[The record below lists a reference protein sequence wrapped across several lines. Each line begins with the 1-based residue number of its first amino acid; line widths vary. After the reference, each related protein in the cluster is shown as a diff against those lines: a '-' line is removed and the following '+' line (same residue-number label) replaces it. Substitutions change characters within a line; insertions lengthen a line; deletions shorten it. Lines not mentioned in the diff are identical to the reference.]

1 MTSAKREMPVAK
13 ATGWHEGELEALEEA
28 HPEGLGVQAIVAAFT
43 ARGDRLTEATFR
55 KYVQHGLLPR
65 SRRVRRQGK
74 QRGSVG
80 LYPVTTVR
88 QLARIRALMAQ
99 GYTIDEI
106 QREFLFV
113 RGDIVALERQL
124 RRVWAARDA
133 AREERA
139 ASGASADPAR
149 GVQVAEARDLGADLL
164 RRLRAI
170 EERLTL
176 HARMA
181 RAAL

>member
-1 MTSAKREMPVAK
+1 MNNPKRQDLPQP
-13 ATGWHEGELEALEEA
+13 TGWAEEELDALEHA

-43 ARGDRLTEATFR
+43 AHGDRLTEATFR

-80 LYPVTTVR
+80 LYPATTVR

-113 RGDIVALERQL
+113 RGDIEALERQL
-124 RRVWAARDA
+124 RRVWEALDR
-133 AREERA
+133 AREEQA
-139 ASGASADPAR
+139 AAGASADPAL
-149 GVQVAEARDLGADLL
+149 GAQVAEARDLGAELL
-164 RRLRAI
+164 RRLRGI

>member
-1 MTSAKREMPVAK
+1 MITAKREHAEK
-13 ATGWHEGELEALEEA
+13 ASSGWDEAELEALEAA
-28 HPEGLGVQAIVAAFT
+28 HPEGLGVQALVAAFT

-80 LYPVTTVR
+80 LYPPTTVR
-88 QLARIRALMAQ
+88 QLARIRALMGQ

-106 QREFLFV
+106 RREFLFV
-113 RGDIVALERQL
+113 RGDIEALERQL
-124 RRVWAARDA
+124 ARVWTALDDARA
-133 AREERA
+133 ERA
-139 ASGASADPAR
+139 SAGASADPAL
-149 GVQVAEARDLGADLL
+149 GAQVAEARDLGTDLL
-164 RRLRAI
+164 RRLRRI